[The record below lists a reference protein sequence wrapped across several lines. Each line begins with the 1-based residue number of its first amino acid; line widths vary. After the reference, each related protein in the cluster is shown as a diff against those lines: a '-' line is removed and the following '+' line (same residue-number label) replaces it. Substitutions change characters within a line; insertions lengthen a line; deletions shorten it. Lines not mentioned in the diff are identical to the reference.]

1 MIQLLIHSR
10 KFWLALVAVAQ
21 SVLFSAIPDFPKEI
35 WLAID
40 GVIGVLIGAIAL
52 EDLGGKLGGWRHISA
67 RGVWEALR
75 HSRKF
80 WLAVAAVIQT
90 LLFAFVP
97 TFPEELWLA
106 IDGLIGTLILAIA
119 AEDAAMKARN
129 WMQARN

>member
-1 MIQLLIHSR
+1 MIQSLVHSR
-10 KFWLALVAVAQ
+10 KFWLAIVGVIQ
-21 SVLFSAIPDFPKEI
+21 TVLFSLVPDFPSEI

-52 EDLGGKLGGWRHISA
+52 EDMGGKLGGWRHISA

-106 IDGLIGTLILAIA
+106 IDGLIVTLIMAIA

-129 WMQARN
+129 WTQPRN